1 MIRLPRPPS
10 SHWRRLLILA
20 LLLLGSSTASA
31 QSGEAADFS
40 LDSYNSERV
49 RITRNALYILGGWAA
64 VNILA
69 GATGTAVTDGET
81 SGFYEMTAGWNVVNL
96 GLAGFGLLGLRDA
109 PTDLSLWDTTQA
121 QNRIEDT
128 LLFNAGLDIGYMMM
142 GFLIRSAASAE
153 PGNLEAERLRG
164 WGTAVV
170 AQGAFLFAFDLIAY
184 LRLRR
189 HRWTLEEGFPE
200 RF

>member
-1 MIRLPRPPS
+1 MQLLLPRALPV
-10 SHWRRLLILA
+10 RLVLCALILA
-20 LLLLGSSTASA
+20 IGASAAPA
-31 QSGEAADFS
+31 QSGDTADFS
-40 LDSYNSERV
+40 LEAYNSERL
-49 RITRNALYILGGWAA
+49 RITRNALYVLGGWAA

-69 GATGTAVTDGET
+69 GATGAAVTDGET

-109 PTDLSLWDTTQA
+109 PTDLSLWETTQA

-142 GFLIRSAASAE
+142 GFLIRSAASEE
-153 PGNLEAERLRG
+153 PGSIEAERLRG

-189 HRWTLEEGFPE
+189 HRWTLERGFPE
-200 RF
+200 EQ

>member
-1 MIRLPRPPS
+1 MQPSRPRPLTV
-10 SHWRRLLILA
+10 RFVLVLLIL
-20 LLLLGSSTASA
+20 TTCASAAPA
-31 QSGEAADFS
+31 QSGDTADFS
-40 LDSYNSERV
+40 LEAYNSERL
-49 RITRNALYILGGWAA
+49 RITRTALYVLGGWAA

-69 GATGTAVTDGET
+69 GATGAAVTDGET
-81 SGFYEMTAGWNVVNL
+81 SGFYEMTAGWNVVNF

-109 PTDLSLWDTTQA
+109 PTDLSLWETTQA

-142 GFLIRSAASAE
+142 GFLIRSAASEE
-153 PGNLEAERLRG
+153 PGSIEAERLRG

-189 HRWTLEEGFPE
+189 HRWTLERGFPE
-200 RF
+200 EQ